1 VHNKLI
7 THEETAEM
15 TTATANRPTATKSVA
30 TATGAGAEMK
40 TIHSAFRREL
50 RLAPALLRSVEH
62 GDRLRAATVATH
74 LDLIDRFLHHHHTIE
89 DDMLWPKLLERVPA
103 EIAPIVELMESQ
115 HETVAALLGRTVELR
130 AAWRKDADAAR
141 AAELAESYT
150 RLHAALVEHLDAEE
164 SHVMPLVEQCITRR
178 EWAKIGK
185 AAQRGTPLKDGP
197 RMLGMLAYDGD
208 PQVMHEMLGA
218 VPAPLRGFA
227 LNAGRRAYAKHAYR
241 VYGTP
246 TP

>member
-1 VHNKLI
+1 
-7 THEETAEM
+7 M
-15 TTATANRPTATKSVA
+15 TTATATRPVPKTAP
-30 TATGAGAEMK
+30 TATGAAAEMK

-50 RLAPALLRSVEH
+50 RLAPGLLRSVEH
-62 GDRLRAATVATH
+62 GDRLRAGIVATH
-74 LDLIDRFLHHHHTIE
+74 LELLDRFLHHHHTIE

-103 EIAPIVELMESQ
+103 EIAPIVESMEAQ
-115 HETVAALLGRTVELR
+115 HETVATLLEQTVTLR
-130 AAWRKDADAAR
+130 VAWRKDADAAR
-141 AAELAESYT
+141 AADLAGIYA
-150 RLHAALVEHLDAEE
+150 RLHDALVEHLDAEE
-164 SHVMPLVEQCITRR
+164 EQVMPLVEQCITKR

-185 AAQRGTPLKDGP
+185 AAQRSTPLKDGP

-218 VPAPLRGFA
+218 VPAPLRNTV
-227 LNAGRRAYAKHAYR
+227 LKVGRRAYAKHAVR

>member
-1 VHNKLI
+1 MSTSIV
-7 THEETAEM
+7 T
-15 TTATANRPTATKSVA
+15 RPTGR
-30 TATGAGAEMK
+30 TAIGAAAEMK

-62 GDRLRAATVATH
+62 GDRLRAGIVASH
-74 LDLIDRFLHHHHTIE
+74 LDLVDRFLHHHHTIE
-89 DDMLWPKLLERVPA
+89 DDLLWPKLVERVPA
-103 EIAPIVELMESQ
+103 EIAPIVELMETQ
-115 HETVAALLGRTVELR
+115 HQTVAHLLERTVALR
-130 AAWRKDADAAR
+130 NAWRKEADSAWVI
-141 AAELAESYT
+141 ELAALYT
-150 RLHAALVEHLDAEE
+150 SLHAALVEHLDAEE
-164 SHVMPLVEQCITRR
+164 HHVMPLVEACVTEK

-208 PQVMHEMLGA
+208 PDVIHEMLGA
-218 VPAPLRGFA
+218 VPAPMRGVVVK
-227 LNAGRRAYAKHAYR
+227 LGRRAYAKHAQR

>member
-1 VHNKLI
+1 
-7 THEETAEM
+7 M
-15 TTATANRPTATKSVA
+15 TIVTATRPTTKSVR

-74 LDLIDRFLHHHHTIE
+74 LDIIDRFLHHHHTIE
-89 DDMLWPKLLERVPA
+89 DDMLWPKLLERVPV
-103 EIAPIVELMESQ
+103 EIAPVVELMETQ
-115 HETVAALLGRTVELR
+115 HETVAVLLERTVELR
-130 AAWRKDADAAR
+130 AAWRTDADAAR
-141 AAELAESYT
+141 AAELADIYAN
-150 RLHAALVEHLDAEE
+150 LHEALVEHLDAEE
-164 SHVMPLVEQCITRR
+164 THVMPLVEQCITQR

-185 AAQRGTPLKDGP
+185 TAQRSTPLKDGP
-197 RMLGMLAYDGD
+197 RTLGMLAYDGD

-218 VPAPLRGFA
+218 VPAPMRGFV
-227 LNAGRRAYAKHAYR
+227 LKMGRRAYAKHANR

>member
-1 VHNKLI
+1 MSTSTL
-7 THEETAEM
+7 T
-15 TTATANRPTATKSVA
+15 RPTVA
-30 TATGAGAEMK
+30 TAVGAGAEMA

-62 GDRLRAATVATH
+62 GDRLRAGIVGTH
-74 LDLIDRFLHHHHTIE
+74 LDLLDRFLHHHHTIE

-103 EIAPIVELMESQ
+103 EIAPVVELMEAQ
-115 HETVAALLGRTVELR
+115 HHTVAELLERTVTLR
-130 AAWRKDADAAR
+130 AAWRARRRPGARSRAGRDLRPAARRARGAPRRRGAARDAAGR
-141 AAELAESYT
+141 A
-150 RLHAALVEHLDAEE
+150 
-164 SHVMPLVEQCITRR
+164 CITAK
-178 EWAKIGK
+178 EWKQIGK

-208 PQVMHEMLGA
+208 PEVMREMLAA
-218 VPAPLRGFA
+218 VPGPMRGHGA
-227 LNAGRRAYAKHAYR
+227 KVGRRAYGKHAQR